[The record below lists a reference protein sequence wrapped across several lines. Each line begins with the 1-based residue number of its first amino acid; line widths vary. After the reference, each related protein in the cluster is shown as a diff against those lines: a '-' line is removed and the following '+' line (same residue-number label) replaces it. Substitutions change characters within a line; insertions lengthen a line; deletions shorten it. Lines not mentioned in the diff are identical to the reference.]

1 MTRKDYIMLA
11 NAIIRSKTKYSRN
24 KLDMNILIKCL
35 CIGLKRDNNKFN
47 EQIFINACNNY
58 EEYKQHNINNDNL

>member
-1 MTRKDYIMLA
+1 MTRKDYVMLA

-35 CIGLKRDNNKFN
+35 CIGLKRDNNNFN
-47 EQIFINACNNY
+47 KEMFNDYINWHV
-58 EEYKQHNINNDNL
+58 EHKQN

>member
-35 CIGLKRDNNKFN
+35 CIGLKRDNNNFN
-47 EQIFINACNNY
+47 ESIFINACNDY
-58 EEYKQHNINNDNL
+58 KEYKQHNISNNNL